1 MKKVRTCRA
10 IEANA
15 GVRKAYVK
23 ALQRLHKDFQYFV
36 LDQIM
41 IGLNSA
47 NMLALDSLTSPS
59 DREKIRELRHKVLAN
74 SYVGK
79 PEQLHS
85 AVDRL
90 IQSNL
95 TKWLALLKI
104 ASTKQVAKFVTSM
117 IVSTSNAQRKSLLS
131 AHFNKGFLKERW
143 SVPIVK
149 RQYVAPETFNL
160 VQDAI
165 KENVDLITKISA
177 NDVNRISDVLIKGL
191 TEGKDSTQL
200 KHELAITQGFDDRRI
215 ETVVRDQT
223 NKLNQAVQT
232 ANAKSLGIQEAIWIH
247 IPGKYTSRKTHIAM
261 NGKRFDIDK
270 GLYDSEVG
278 AFVKPAECVNC
289 RCTMRLIF
297 NPEQVNDDEQE

>member
-10 IEANA
+10 IEANT
-15 GVRKAYVK
+15 GVRKTYLK
-23 ALQRLHKDFQYFV
+23 ALQRIHKDFQYFV
-36 LDQIM
+36 LDQIL

-47 NMLALDSLTSPS
+47 NMLALDGLTSPS

-90 IQSNL
+90 IQNNL

-160 VQDAI
+160 VQDTI

-177 NDVNRISDVLIKGL
+177 NDVNRISDVLIRGL
-191 TEGKDSTQL
+191 SEGKTETTLKQELAQTEG
-200 KHELAITQGFDDRRI
+200 FDNKRI
-215 ETVVRDQT
+215 EYVVRDQS

-232 ANAKSLGIQEAIWIH
+232 ANAKSLGVKEAIWIH
-247 IPGKYTSRKTHIAM
+247 VPGKYTSRKTHIAM
-261 NGKRFDIDK
+261 NNKRFDIDK
-270 GLYDSEVG
+270 GLYDDDVG
-278 AFVKPAECVNC
+278 DYVKPAQLPYCNC
-289 RCTMRLIF
+289 IMRLIF
-297 NPEQVNDDEQE
+297 NPEQVNDDE

>member
-1 MKKVRTCRA
+1 MKKVKTCRA

-15 GVRKAYVK
+15 GVRKTYLK
-23 ALQRLHKDFQYFV
+23 ALQRMHKDFQYFV
-36 LDQIM
+36 LDQLM

-90 IQSNL
+90 IQNNL

-160 VQDAI
+160 VQSAI
-165 KENVDLITKISA
+165 QENVDLITKISA

-191 TEGKDSTQL
+191 SEGKTETALKQELAQTEG
-200 KHELAITQGFDDRRI
+200 FDNKRI
-215 ETVVRDQT
+215 EYVVRDQS

-232 ANAKSLGIQEAIWIH
+232 ANAKSLGVKEAIWIH
-247 IPGKYTSRKTHIAM
+247 VPGKYTSRKTHIAM
-261 NGKRFDIDK
+261 NNKRFDIDK
-270 GLYDSEVG
+270 GLYDDDVG
-278 AFVKPAECVNC
+278 DYVKPAQLPYCNC
-289 RCTMRLIF
+289 IMRLIF
-297 NPEQVNDDEQE
+297 NPEQVNDDE

>member
-15 GVRKAYVK
+15 GVRKTYLK
-23 ALQRLHKDFQYFV
+23 ALQRIHKDFQYFV
-36 LDQIM
+36 LDQLM
-41 IGLNSA
+41 IGLNSS
-47 NMLALDSLTSPS
+47 NMLALDGLTSPS

-90 IQSNL
+90 IQNNL

-177 NDVNRISDVLIKGL
+177 NDVNRISDVLIRGL
-191 TEGKDSTQL
+191 SEGKTETTLKQELAQTEG
-200 KHELAITQGFDDRRI
+200 FDNKRI
-215 ETVVRDQT
+215 EYVVRDQS

-232 ANAKSLGIQEAIWIH
+232 ANAKSLGVKEAIWIH
-247 IPGKYTSRKTHIAM
+247 VPGKYTSRKSHIKM
-261 NGKRFDIDK
+261 NGQKFDITK
-270 GLYDSEVG
+270 GLYDEEVKDY
-278 AFVKPAECVNC
+278 VLPAQCVNC
-289 RCTMRLIF
+289 NCIMRLVF
-297 NPEQVNDDEQE
+297 NPEQVNDDE